1 MVASALDSNI
11 LIDYL
16 LGRPEA
22 AAEIQ
27 RDGEIPAISIVSWIE
42 VMSGAR
48 PDEEERVRDF
58 LDGFEII
65 PLTPAIA
72 IEAARLRRAHRLKLP
87 DAVIWATARVEGRVL
102 VTRNTKD
109 FPADDPGVREP
120 YRL

>member
-22 AAEIQ
+22 VVEVEREGDVA
-27 RDGEIPAISIVSWIE
+27 AISIISWIE
-42 VMSGAR
+42 VMSGAH
-48 PDEEERVRDF
+48 PNEEERVREF
-58 LDGFEII
+58 LDGFEIV

-72 IEAARLRRAHRLKLP
+72 IEAARLRRTRRLKQP
-87 DAVIWATARVEGRVL
+87 DAVIWATARVQGRVL

-109 FPADDPGVREP
+109 FPVDDPGVREP
-120 YRL
+120 YRF

>member
-1 MVASALDSNI
+1 MVASTLDSNI

-22 AAEIQ
+22 AIEIQ
-27 RDGEIPAISIVSWIE
+27 RDGGVPAISIVSWIE

-65 PLTPAIA
+65 PVTPAIA
-72 IEAARLRRAHRLKLP
+72 IEAARLRRARRLKLP

-109 FPADDPGVREP
+109 FPAHDPGVREP

>member
-1 MVASALDSNI
+1 MVSSALDSNI

-22 AAEIQ
+22 VAEVE
-27 RDGEIPAISIVSWIE
+27 REGAVPAISIVSWIE

-48 PDEEERVRDF
+48 ADEETQVREF
-58 LDGFEII
+58 LDGFEIV

-72 IEAARLRRAHRLKLP
+72 VEAARLRRARRLKLP

-102 VTRNTKD
+102 LTRNTKD
-109 FPADDPGVREP
+109 FPIDDPGVREP